1 LKGNLVAED
10 YEDDVAN
17 DPRIDTLREKM
28 VINEDKRYTKEYLE
42 ADKRSIANRIQI
54 HFNDGASTDVIE
66 VEYPIGHKRRRE
78 EGIPILENKFKRN
91 LDITFNKEVS
101 EKIFEL
107 CMNQKELEETSVIDF
122 QNLLSKKI

>member
-1 LKGNLVAED
+1 
-10 YEDDVAN
+10 
-17 DPRIDTLREKM
+17 M

-91 LDITFNKEVS
+91 LDITFDKEVS